1 MNKAPCGGQLRTPT
15 SQPAPPRISIK
26 EAFANKKAFIAFITG
41 GDPDIETTEK
51 LIPALEFAGADIIE
65 IGIPFSDPIAEG
77 LVIQKASER
86 ALAAGCT
93 VDKLF
98 AMVARLR
105 QKVKIPIIFM
115 TYANPI
121 FAYGAECFMA
131 NCAASGIDGIIV
143 PDLPFEEK
151 NELSQEC
158 KNHGIA
164 QISMIAPTSLDRIK
178 TIAKEAEGF
187 LYCVSSLGVTG
198 IRAEISTNLAEMIS
212 QARSASDVPCAIGFG
227 ISNPKQAREMANLA
241 DGAIIGSA
249 IVKLI
254 AEHGRECIPHVT
266 TFAKNVAAE
275 MKN

>member
-1 MNKAPCGGQLRTPT
+1 MNSKIA
-15 SQPAPPRISIK
+15 
-26 EAFANKKAFIAFITG
+26 EAFAKKAFIAFITG

-51 LIPALEFAGADIIE
+51 LIPTLEAAGVDVIE

-98 AMVARLR
+98 AMVSCLR
-105 QKVKIPIIFM
+105 QKVKIPIVFM

-121 FAYGAECFMA
+121 FAYGATRFMA

-151 NELSQEC
+151 HELAQEC
-158 KNHGIA
+158 KTHGIA
-164 QISMIAPTSLDRIK
+164 QISMIAPTSHQRIK
-178 TIAKEAEGF
+178 TIAREAEGF

-198 IRAEISTNLAEMIS
+198 MRAQINTNLAEMI
-212 QARSASDVPCAIGFG
+212 AEVRSVSKVPCAIGFG
-227 ISNPKQAREMANLA
+227 ISSPAQAREMAAVA

-249 IVKLI
+249 IVKII
-254 AEHGRECIPHVT
+254 AEHGRDCVPYVKK
-266 TFAKNVAAE
+266 FAEDVAGEIATL
-275 MKN
+275 